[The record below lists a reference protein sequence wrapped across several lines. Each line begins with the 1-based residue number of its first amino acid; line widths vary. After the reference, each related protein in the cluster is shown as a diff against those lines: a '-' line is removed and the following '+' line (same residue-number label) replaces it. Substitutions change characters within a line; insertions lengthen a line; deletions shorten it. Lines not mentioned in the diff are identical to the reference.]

1 MVGCSRIPGSHGT
14 AAWQSKNVQRPIWTW
29 CKHGHLIQHITSARP
44 WVIVSGLY
52 LRSKH
57 LRSGSGSTVV
67 EVVVHG
73 SPREVVVHG
82 DGSGTRFCK
91 CSGSS
96 VEVLDVHGVDARVTH
111 VVGVLVV
118 PGLASVDVHGNRSGT
133 WRFRVVELD
142 DPRGTWRITG

>member
-1 MVGCSRIPGSHGT
+1 M
-14 AAWQSKNVQRPIWTW
+14 
-29 CKHGHLIQHITSARP
+29 
-44 WVIVSGLY
+44 
-52 LRSKH
+52 
-57 LRSGSGSTVV
+57 

-82 DGSGTRFCK
+82 DGSGTRFRK

-118 PGLASVDVHGNRSGT
+118 PVLASVNVHGNRSGT

-142 DPRGTWRITG
+142 DPRGVLGASPDSCTWVKQRH

>member
-1 MVGCSRIPGSHGT
+1 M
-14 AAWQSKNVQRPIWTW
+14 
-29 CKHGHLIQHITSARP
+29 
-44 WVIVSGLY
+44 
-52 LRSKH
+52 
-57 LRSGSGSTVV
+57 

-82 DGSGTRFCK
+82 DGSGTRFHR

-133 WRFRVVELD
+133 WWFRVVELD

>member
-1 MVGCSRIPGSHGT
+1 M
-14 AAWQSKNVQRPIWTW
+14 
-29 CKHGHLIQHITSARP
+29 
-44 WVIVSGLY
+44 
-52 LRSKH
+52 
-57 LRSGSGSTVV
+57 
-67 EVVVHG
+67 
-73 SPREVVVHG
+73 VHG
-82 DGSGTRFCK
+82 DGSGTRFRK

-96 VEVLDVHGVDARVTH
+96 VEVLDVHKVDARVTH